1 MWCSKATNEW
11 LVLREYAGGAE
22 GKGLESAYSGR
33 GGEQQV
39 GALETKYKS
48 SRAYTRR
55 ATDPCASRG
64 AGRSGFT
71 GATNQREEMMPN
83 VDKAAN

>member
-22 GKGLESAYSGR
+22 GKGLGSAYSGR

-48 SRAYTRR
+48 SRAYTRQ

-64 AGRSGFT
+64 AVSLGPPISGGRLWIRRQI
-71 GATNQREEMMPN
+71 NDQC
-83 VDKAAN
+83 